1 MKKILFLLFIIVTG
15 IFTYCDTVNHKCID
29 GSHAVCND
37 RCECYGKAC
46 PAPNLSDCKPYHYHV
61 TLEDDSIIISD
72 HGRHVAS
79 VPYEQIGV
87 LDSIFVTDNE

>member
-1 MKKILFLLFIIVTG
+1 MRKLLFVLL
-15 IFTYCDTVNHKCID
+15 V
-29 GSHAVCND
+29 AVVGCSAKQ
-37 RCECYGKAC
+37 EQ
-46 PAPNLSDCKPYHYHV
+46 CKPYYYHV
-61 TLEDDSIIISD
+61 ELQDDSIIISD

>member
-1 MKKILFLLFIIVTG
+1 MLI
-15 IFTYCDTVNHKCID
+15 TVIGCFSVSNQ
-29 GSHAVCND
+29 
-37 RCECYGKAC
+37 ECK
-46 PAPNLSDCKPYHYHV
+46 NDCKSYYYHV

>member
-1 MKKILFLLFIIVTG
+1 MKKLLFVLLVAAIGCSTEQ
-15 IFTYCDTVNHKCID
+15 N
-29 GSHAVCND
+29 N
-37 RCECYGKAC
+37 
-46 PAPNLSDCKPYHYHV
+46 DCKPYYYHV

-87 LDSIFVTDNE
+87 LDSIFVADNE

>member
-1 MKKILFLLFIIVTG
+1 MRKLLFVLL
-15 IFTYCDTVNHKCID
+15 V
-29 GSHAVCND
+29 AVVGCSAKQ
-37 RCECYGKAC
+37 EQ
-46 PAPNLSDCKPYHYHV
+46 CKPYYYHV